1 MTICEQYYCAVY
13 LYTISSVAISLLK
26 LSLFLYIMDQSD
38 LVLRLHGAVQANE
51 TRTEDIQTAETEGA
65 GTVLIHTGPL
75 YKDIQTGAIISS
87 QRVEEINAGVP
98 PLNGVNGCHRRSET
112 TVFFVFFCV
121 CFFK

>member
-51 TRTEDIQTAETEGA
+51 TLSHDIQPGEP
-65 GTVLIHTGPL
+65 GPG
-75 YKDIQTGAIISS
+75 YKDMGLCIKT
-87 QRVEEINAGVP
+87 
-98 PLNGVNGCHRRSET
+98 
-112 TVFFVFFCV
+112 
-121 CFFK
+121 FKLEN